1 MTMTSPILV
10 TGGTGTLGRRVVRR
24 LRDAGCDVRVLSRRS
39 RAAKDGIRFRTG
51 DLATGEGIE
60 PAVDGVAAI
69 VHCAGSNKGDA
80 DLTRNLVRA
89 ASSQTRLPHLVYISV
104 VGADRIPVVS
114 RVDRA
119 MFGYFESKRETERVV
134 ADSGLPWTT
143 LRATQFHDLILMV
156 AQLLAKLP
164 VIPVPAGFRVQPVE
178 ADEVA
183 ARLVELTLG
192 EPSGLVPDM
201 GGPRVYGAADL
212 LRGYL
217 RATRRRRLIVPVWL
231 PGKAAR
237 VLRAGANL
245 APEQAVGHRTWEEF
259 LAEKLSQRR
268 PVPRIGASSASV

>member
-1 MTMTSPILV
+1 MTSPILV
-10 TGGTGTLGRRVVRR
+10 TGGTGTLGRHVVRR

-39 RAAKDGIRFRTG
+39 HAAEDSIQFLTG

-69 VHCAGSNKGDA
+69 VHLAGSAKGDEDKA
-80 DLTRNLVRA
+80 RNLVRA
-89 ASSQTRLPHLVYISV
+89 ASRAGAPHLVYISV
-104 VGADRIPVVS
+104 VGAERIPVVS
-114 RVDRA
+114 GVDRA
-119 MFGYFESKRETERVV
+119 MFGYFASKRAAEKVV
-134 ADSGLPWTT
+134 EDSGLPWTT
-143 LRATQFHDLILMV
+143 LRATQFHDLILTVVRQM
-156 AQLLAKLP
+156 AKLP
-164 VIPVPAGFRVQPVE
+164 VVPVPAGFCFQPVD

-192 EPSGLVPDM
+192 EPAGRVPDM

-217 RATRRRRLIVPVWL
+217 RASKQRRRLIVPVWL

-237 VLRAGANL
+237 LFRDGANL

-259 LAEKLSQRR
+259 LAERVS
-268 PVPRIGASSASV
+268 